1 MTIDAMIWLIISLLI
16 ALIAVVMFLKNDII
30 KLITVTAIAI
40 AQMICWVVV
49 FSWILGTLDNKLRKA
64 LASMT
69 NGEVACGV
77 VITVTIYAATYIIGN
92 AIWNRRKGQGRE
104 WIQ

>member
-1 MTIDAMIWLIISLLI
+1 MTIDSMIGLIIGLFI
-16 ALIAVVMFLKNDII
+16 VLIAVVIFLKNDIV
-30 KLITVTAIAI
+30 KLITVIAI
-40 AQMICWVVV
+40 TTVQMICWVVV

-92 AIWNRRKGQGRE
+92 TIWNRCKSQKGE
-104 WIQ
+104 K

>member
-1 MTIDAMIWLIISLLI
+1 MTIDSMIWLIISLLI
-16 ALIAVVMFLKNDII
+16 VLMAVVMFLKNDII
-30 KLITVTAIAI
+30 KLMTVITIAI

-49 FSWILGTLDNKLRKA
+49 FSWILGILDNKLREA

-77 VITVTIYAATYIIGN
+77 VITVAIYAATYIIGN
-92 AIWNRRKGQGRE
+92 TIWNRCKNQRE
-104 WIQ
+104 EK

>member
-1 MTIDAMIWLIISLLI
+1 MTIDSMIWLIISLLI
-16 ALIAVVMFLKNDII
+16 VLMAVVMFLKNNII
-30 KLITVTAIAI
+30 KLITAIAIAI
-40 AQMICWVVV
+40 AQTICWVVV
-49 FSWILGTLDNKLRKA
+49 FSWILRTLDNKLRET

-92 AIWNRRKGQGRE
+92 TIWNRCKSQKGE
-104 WIQ
+104 K

>member
-1 MTIDAMIWLIISLLI
+1 MKKANVFMTVVLKDGEEIDE
-16 ALIAVVMFLKNDII
+16 I
-30 KLITVTAIAI
+30 KRWEHHIE
-40 AQMICWVVV
+40 ICWVVV

-92 AIWNRRKGQGRE
+92 TIWNRCKSQKGE
-104 WIQ
+104 K

>member
-1 MTIDAMIWLIISLLI
+1 MTIDSMIWLIISLLI
-16 ALIAVVMFLKNDII
+16 VLMAVVMFLKNNII
-30 KLITVTAIAI
+30 KLITVIAIAI

-49 FSWILGTLDNKLRKA
+49 FSWILRTLDNKLREA

-77 VITVTIYAATYIIGN
+77 VITVVIYAATYIIGN
-92 AIWNRRKGQGRE
+92 IIWNRCKNQKE
-104 WIQ
+104 EK